1 MSGKNLFYTEVTLLE
16 RPFILAAT
24 ERGLC
29 YVDSSE
35 ESLTELSSWTKRSMP
50 TFNLI
55 KNDVFMEPFK
65 KQLEAYLSN
74 QLKDFNVPLAINGSE
89 FQLLVW
95 DALRKIPYGKTT
107 SYTDIA
113 TAINRP
119 EAVRAVANAIGAN
132 PLLIFIPCHRVIGK
146 DGSLTGFR
154 SGINLKKQLLA
165 IENNEKMR

>member
-1 MSGKNLFYTEVTLLE
+1 MSEKKLFYTSVILLE

-35 ESLTELSSWTKRSMP
+35 ESLTNLSSWIKRSMP
-50 TFNLI
+50 TFSLI
-55 KNDVFMEPFK
+55 EDTEFMAPYEQELK
-65 KQLEAYLSN
+65 SYLN
-74 QLKDFNVPLAINGSE
+74 GDLTKFAAPLAINGTK

-95 DALRKIPYGKTT
+95 DALREIPYGKTVN
-107 SYTDIA
+107 YTDIA
-113 TAINRP
+113 EAINQP
-119 EAVRAVANAIGAN
+119 KAVRAVANAIGAN

-154 SGINLKKQLLA
+154 SGINLKRQLLTIEYA
-165 IENNEKMR
+165 I